1 MTIEPGGGGGGGPL
15 PHPAPLL
22 ALANR
27 RPLLGPPAALPG
39 GRVALTLPGEGVSLF
54 DAEGQV
60 RRRGGEEVSLCG
72 AERRRGLRRARGLA
86 AAAGGGSAHSGRAPP
101 GRLPPPPPPPTSH
114 LFFFFFFL
122 VTNQDLI
129 TVWSGTDGPTLV
141 SPAVFDGP
149 TGRLVAAA
157 SDAGGAGE
165 PGPSSPHSLL
175 SWDAAAPEGSLP
187 TLADAVTLPVR
198 VATLVSDGSS
208 STQSKTRF
216 AQN

>member
-1 MTIEPGGGGGGGPL
+1 MGQRGGGDCGGRAGW
-15 PHPAPLL
+15 
-22 ALANR
+22 
-27 RPLLGPPAALPG
+27 PPAA
-39 GRVALTLPGEGVSLF
+39 
-54 DAEGQV
+54 
-60 RRRGGEEVSLCG
+60 
-72 AERRRGLRRARGLA
+72 A
-86 AAAGGGSAHSGRAPP
+86 AAAHIRGALPRAVSPLRPRRPP
-101 GRLPPPPPPPTSH
+101 LT
-114 LFFFFFFL
+114 FFFFFFL